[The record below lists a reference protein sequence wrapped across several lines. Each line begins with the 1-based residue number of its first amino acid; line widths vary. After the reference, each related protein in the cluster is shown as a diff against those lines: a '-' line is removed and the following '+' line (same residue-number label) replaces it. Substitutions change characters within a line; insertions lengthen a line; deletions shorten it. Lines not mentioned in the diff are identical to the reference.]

1 MEVYVREVASWKES
15 PNCHLEPDRELSKP
29 NQIHLIMNSRKKA
42 QIVPIWSL
50 ITSKICPKMSKKVQ
64 KRPKTS
70 RNVQIDMSKNV
81 QKRPK
86 ASKNVQICPK
96 TSKSVQ
102 NFQKCPKASKSIQK
116 CSKMAKHVKKVKIYQ
131 NISKHDEIKQK
142 KGKCLNIHPLNNIVT
157 LRTFRLHS
165 RSKKTYQL

>member
-1 MEVYVREVASWKES
+1 
-15 PNCHLEPDRELSKP
+15 
-29 NQIHLIMNSRKKA
+29 MNSRKKA
-42 QIVPIWSL
+42 KIVPIWSL

-142 KGKCLNIHPLNNIVT
+142 KGKCLNPPSFIPLPLNNIVT
-157 LRTFRLHS
+157 IRTS
-165 RSKKTYQL
+165 RRSSWSKNITSSKND

>member
-64 KRPKTS
+64 KHPKTS
-70 RNVQIDMSKNV
+70 RNVQIDMFKFVQKRPKMSKYAKKRPKASKTSKNV

-86 ASKNVQICPK
+86 ASKN
-96 TSKSVQ
+96 
-102 NFQKCPKASKSIQK
+102 IQK
-116 CSKMAKHVKKVKIYQ
+116 WPNM
-131 NISKHDEIKQK
+131 
-142 KGKCLNIHPLNNIVT
+142 
-157 LRTFRLHS
+157 
-165 RSKKTYQL
+165 SKKSKFIKIFQNMMKSSKKR